1 MAGQPIVH
9 VEFASS
15 DPAAA
20 AQFFGNLFGWQSQ
33 RDPDVD
39 YHMFQ
44 AEGGPGGGF
53 VKADG
58 VQYRTGETLAYVH
71 VDDID
76 ETLRQAGALG
86 ATVVTPRTEIP
97 GMGWYAILTEPSGAR
112 IGLFMVMQAQP

>member
-15 DPAAA
+15 DPAAT
-20 AQFFGNLFGWQSQ
+20 AQFFGKLFGWQLQ
-33 RDPDVD
+33 HDPNFD

-58 VQYRTGETLAYVH
+58 AQYRDGETLAYVH
-71 VDDID
+71 ADDID
-76 ETLRQAGALG
+76 ETLRQAEALG
-86 ATVVTPRTEIP
+86 ATVVAPKMEIP
-97 GMGWYAILTEPSGAR
+97 GAGWFAVFTEPSGAR
-112 IGLFMVMQAQP
+112 IALFKPMQAQP